1 MDESHSETR
10 PCDSIR
16 EDAGAQG
23 LDYDV
28 VVVGGSISGAA
39 TALMLAQ
46 SNADLKIL
54 IVEGSASLGRRV
66 GESTVELSTFF
77 LTRTLGLTRYLNQTQ
92 VTKQGFRF
100 WFNNQDVRCMSSST
114 EMGGRYHS
122 RVGSFQ
128 LDREEVDAE
137 VLRRAV
143 KCGAELWRPARVMD
157 FDFVEGGTQTLKVR
171 VDGEPRTVRTRW
183 VVDASGRRAVTARKR
198 DAWQRVQ
205 GQQTASVWARFRG
218 TLDFDSPE
226 LMAEHPALRRGF
238 FGTRHTATN
247 HLMGDGWWAWIIPLK
262 NGDTSIGVTWD
273 PRFYTFPGRGP
284 GRETLGQRLVS
295 VMESHA
301 VGRRVVAG
309 AELIEG
315 DVHTLRN
322 LAYTCT
328 DAAGDG
334 VVQVGDAAGFI
345 DPFYSMGL
353 DALAITATSAVGLI
367 GQERAGGGV
376 REALA
381 KHNAMLRDSYGNWFE
396 AIYENKYAYM
406 GDFELMRIAFLNDI
420 GLYYLGIVM
429 PPYRRDG
436 QAIADGMFHTTPSK
450 PFFWFIRGVNRRLA
464 VIAADR
470 RRRGT
475 FGRHNAGRRMLVSG
489 FAFDGSLARAGW
501 KVLWLMAKLEV
512 TEGWRTWWRRPTVA
526 PAQTRA
532 GGAGAPDASTPDAG
546 EPDPVQMETAL
557 S

>member
-1 MDESHSETR
+1 MQDLHQEPGRRHKE
-10 PCDSIR
+10 DS
-16 EDAGAQG
+16 AA

-39 TALMLAQ
+39 AALMLARDG
-46 SNADLKIL
+46 ADLKIL
-54 IVEGSASLGRRV
+54 IVEGKETLGRRV

-77 LTRTLGLTRYLNQTQ
+77 LTRTLGLTRYLNETQ

-100 WFNNQDVRCMSSST
+100 WFANDDARCMSSST

-143 KCGAELWRPARVMD
+143 EAGAELWRPARVAS
-157 FDFVEGGTQTLKVR
+157 FDLVKGGAQTLEIR
-171 VDGEPRTVRTRW
+171 VGDDHRTVRTRW
-183 VVDASGRRAVTARKR
+183 VVDASGRRAATARHR
-198 DAWQRVQ
+198 DAWRPVE
-205 GQQTASVWARFRG
+205 GHPTASVWARFRG

-247 HLMGDGWWAWIIPLK
+247 HLIGDGWWAWIIPLK

-273 PRFYTFPGRGP
+273 ERFFSFPARGEGRA
-284 GRETLGQRLVS
+284 TLGERLVS
-295 VMESHA
+295 VLRSHP
-301 VGRRVVAG
+301 VGRRVIAD

-322 LAYTCT
+322 LPYTCEN
-328 DAAGDG
+328 AAVDG
-334 VVQVGDAAGFI
+334 CLQVGDAAGFI

-353 DALAITATSAVGLI
+353 DALAITATSAVALI
-367 GQERAGGGV
+367 QQERGGGCI
-376 REALA
+376 REALT
-381 KHNAMLRDSYGNWFE
+381 KHQAMLRDSYRNWFE

-420 GLYYLGIVM
+420 GLYYFGIVM

-436 QAIADGMFHTTPSK
+436 AAIADGMFHSKPSR

-464 VIAADR
+464 SIATDR

-475 FGRHNAGRRMLVSG
+475 FGRKNAGRRMLVPG
-489 FAFDGSLARAGW
+489 FAFDVSLAKASW
-501 KVLWLMAKLEV
+501 KVLRVLAWLEI
-512 TEGWRTWWRRPTVA
+512 TEGWRTWFRRPAV
-526 PAQTRA
+526 A
-532 GGAGAPDASTPDAG
+532 GGSVGATSDDASTALAG
-546 EPDPVQMETAL
+546 RMASASP
-557 S
+557 

>member
-1 MDESHSETR
+1 MRDLQTSLPSGSAAAEY
-10 PCDSIR
+10 
-16 EDAGAQG
+16 G
-23 LDYDV
+23 YDV
-28 VVVGGSISGAA
+28 VVIGGSISGAA
-39 TALMLAQ
+39 AALMLARGG
-46 SNADLKIL
+46 AGLKIL
-54 IVEGSASLGRRV
+54 VVEGKETLGRRV

-77 LTRTLGLTRYLNQTQ
+77 LTRTLGLTRYLNETQ

-100 WFNNQDVRCMSSST
+100 WFTNDHARCMSSST

-143 KCGAELWRPARVMD
+143 EHGAELWRPARVVS
-157 FDFVEGGTQTLKVR
+157 FAFVPGGTQTLEVQIGDER
-171 VDGEPRTVRTRW
+171 RTVRTRW
-183 VVDASGRRAVTARKR
+183 VVDASGRRAVTARER
-198 DAWQRVQ
+198 DAWRPREGHPV
-205 GQQTASVWARFRG
+205 ASVWARFRG

-247 HLMGDGWWAWIIPLK
+247 HLIGDGWWAWIIPLK

-273 PRFYTFPGRGP
+273 ERFFSFPGRGP
-284 GRETLGQRLVS
+284 DRDTLGERLVT
-295 VMESHA
+295 VLRSHP
-301 VGRRVVAG
+301 VGQRVIAD

-322 LAYTCT
+322 LPYTCD
-328 DAAGDG
+328 DAADDG

-353 DALAITATSAVGLI
+353 DALAMTATSAVGLI
-367 GQERAGGGV
+367 LKDRDGACV
-376 REALA
+376 KDALE
-381 KHNAMLRDSYGNWFE
+381 KHNAMLRDSYRNWFE

-420 GLYYLGIVM
+420 GLYYFGIVM
-429 PPYRRDG
+429 PPYRSGGDV
-436 QAIADGMFHTTPSK
+436 IADGMFHSKPSR

-464 VIAADR
+464 TLAMER

-475 FGRHNAGRRMLVSG
+475 FGRKNAGRRMLIPG
-489 FAFDGSLARAGW
+489 FAFDVSLAKAAW
-501 KVLWLMAKLEV
+501 KVLRLMAWLEL
-512 TEGWRTWWRRPTVA
+512 TEGWRTWFRRPAVLG
-526 PAQTRA
+526 RA
-532 GGAGAPDASTPDAG
+532 GHTTPAAARMAS
-546 EPDPVQMETAL
+546 V
-557 S
+557 SS